1 MDPRIY
7 PFVMEKLFS
16 CGAKDVWFN
25 QVIMKKGRPGI
36 ILSVICSKEVQKS
49 VTDILFRETTTL
61 GIRSHVC
68 SRHVLKRDVGGDK
81 KTAYVPGA
89 KPRVKSEFEKAKLQA
104 INQKK
109 PLKNILI

>member
-1 MDPRIY
+1 MFKRSPKERHGYTIQRNNNIGNKKPRMQQAC
-7 PFVMEKLFS
+7 V
-16 CGAKDVWFN
+16 
-25 QVIMKKGRPGI
+25 
-36 ILSVICSKEVQKS
+36 
-49 VTDILFRETTTL
+49 
-61 GIRSHVC
+61 
-68 SRHVLKRDVGGDK
+68 KRDVGGDK